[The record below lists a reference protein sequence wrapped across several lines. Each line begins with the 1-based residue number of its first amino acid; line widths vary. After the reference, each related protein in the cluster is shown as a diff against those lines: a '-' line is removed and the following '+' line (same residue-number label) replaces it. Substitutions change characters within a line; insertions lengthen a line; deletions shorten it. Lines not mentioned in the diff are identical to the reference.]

1 MNSCRI
7 HTLCHFGL
15 STHYFM
21 STVLTVSE
29 PQIYVVDDS
38 WHNGCRESA
47 IVFSF
52 MYNPALQFHC
62 NFQFRHL
69 WSSMDYLSWISTTP
83 HLLELLW
90 KWPCQLQIVFPT
102 TPSYYFRRIFERQL
116 TNKFSF
122 ERYFERYFCNFQ
134 SFLKGYA
141 IGHKAKTILPVL
153 LIMLQFLW
161 YQTNIS
167 LPSLPTYS
175 TANDQLC
182 SC

>member
-7 HTLCHFGL
+7 HTMCHFGL

-29 PQIYVVDDS
+29 PQIYVVHNS

-47 IVFSF
+47 IVSSF

-116 TNKFSF
+116 TNLSFHLKDTSKDTSVISSHFWKGMQEVIKLRLFS
-122 ERYFERYFCNFQ
+122 
-134 SFLKGYA
+134 
-141 IGHKAKTILPVL
+141 
-153 LIMLQFLW
+153 QF
-161 YQTNIS
+161 Y
-167 LPSLPTYS
+167 
-175 TANDQLC
+175 
-182 SC
+182 